1 MKKLWISGLAVTALL
16 LGGGCSLQ
24 MQTTAPA
31 VKEYRMQAVSIKPL
45 ASAGSCDEQTMKV
58 SLTLSPDLFKSRQI
72 HYADSSLRQYTY
84 TRARWAESP
93 VRQLRHMFEAALAQS
108 GLYKSVVTY
117 NSQVYNDLYFEPK
130 INNFMQYF
138 KPDGSAYVHVDM
150 ELTLMDQDSNR
161 AISTLHINKTLP
173 CGSADASGAVKAFN
187 TIVQESLD
195 QTIGWLHDVCK
206 RESLPAE
213 KRGQ

>member
-1 MKKLWISGLAVTALL
+1 MAAALL
-16 LGGGCSLQ
+16 LMTGGCSLQ

-31 VKEYRMQAVSIKPL
+31 VEEYRMQPVSVEPVI
-45 ASAGSCDEQTMKV
+45 SEGSCSEATMKV

-72 HYADSSLRQYTY
+72 HYADSGLRQYTY
-84 TRARWAESP
+84 TRSRWAESP
-93 VRQLRHMFEAALAQS
+93 VRQLRHMLEAAMAQS

-138 KPDGSAYVHVDM
+138 KPDGTAYVHVDM
-150 ELTLMDQDSNR
+150 ELTLMDQDSSR
-161 AISTLHINKTLP
+161 ALSTLHIDKKVA
-173 CGSADASGAVKAFN
+173 CESADAAGAVKAFN
-187 TIVQESLD
+187 TIVQASLD

-206 RESLPAE
+206 RESLPEE